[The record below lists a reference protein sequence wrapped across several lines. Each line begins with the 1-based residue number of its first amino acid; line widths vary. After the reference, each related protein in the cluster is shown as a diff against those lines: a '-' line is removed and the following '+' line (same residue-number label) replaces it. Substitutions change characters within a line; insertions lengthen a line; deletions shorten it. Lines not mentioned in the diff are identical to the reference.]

1 MKTVSKIMY
10 IIGMISVV
18 LTLILGITGI
28 IIFAIGLANPEFAA
42 KLTESMEN
50 AGAPAAIM
58 GAGLGLF
65 IYLAVASLI
74 VLSLSV
80 RAIKNLNRGNGRVG
94 THILL
99 LIGGIFCWDIFYVL
113 GGIFGI
119 IGASKD

>member
-18 LTLILGITGI
+18 LTFILSVVMIV
-28 IIFAIGLANPEFAA
+28 IFSIGLASPEFAE
-42 KLTESMEN
+42 KLKEALEN
-50 AGAPAAIM
+50 AGTPAAFL

-65 IYLAVASLI
+65 IYLAVVSLI
-74 VLSLSV
+74 VICLST
-80 RAIKNLNRGNGRVG
+80 RAIRNLNQGNGRVG

-99 LIGGIFCWDIFYVL
+99 LIGGVICWDIFYVL

-119 IGASKD
+119 IGASRD

>member
-1 MKTVSKIMY
+1 MKTASKIMY
-10 IIGMISVV
+10 IIGMINVI
-18 LTLILGITGI
+18 LILILGITGI
-28 IIFAIGLANPEFAA
+28 IISAIGLANADFAA
-42 KLTESMEN
+42 RITEDLEN

-65 IYLAVASLI
+65 IYLTVASLV
-74 VLSLSV
+74 VLSLST
-80 RAIKNLNRGNGRVG
+80 RAIRNLNRGNGRVG

-99 LIGGIFCWDIFYVL
+99 LIGGVICWDIFYIL